1 MYTYARIAGGSGQL
15 VSEQTVPDRPT
26 RTLVEEMSSS
36 YLDYAMSVIVSRALP
51 DARDGLKPVQR
62 RILYAMDD
70 LGMRANQPH
79 RKSARIVG
87 EVLGKYHPHSDQPVY
102 DAMVR
107 MAQDF
112 SLRHML
118 VDGQGNFGSI
128 DNDPPAAMRYTE
140 ARLSRIAEELLA
152 DLDKNTVDF
161 APNFDESLNEPTV
174 LPGRAPNLLLN
185 GAAGIAV
192 AMACDIPPHNLAEL
206 AGAIRVL
213 LNNEDATLSDILEH
227 VKGPDFPTA
236 GTIFAG
242 ENREDLR
249 RMYGTGRGGFT
260 VRAQQ
265 HLEETSSGNRMQIVF
280 TEMPYQ
286 ANKVRIIEQIAAQV
300 RDKKIEGI
308 RDLRDESDRH
318 GIRLVVELTRD
329 GHYQTIL
336 AQLYKST
343 ALQVQYN
350 GNFVALVD
358 NRPRTLTLFQLLQE
372 FIRHRRIIITRRT
385 EFELEKA
392 RDRHHIV
399 EGLLK
404 AIDNID
410 AIIAAIRAAES
421 AEAARDALQ
430 QDPFDLSQ
438 RQAQAVLEMQLRRL
452 AQLERTKLEEEYQEL
467 TETIEYLEGL
477 LADEKK
483 IDGLISED
491 MDELVETYG
500 EERKTRIVERSVDNF
515 SPADLVPHQSSVVTL
530 TQNGYIKRQPVDA
543 FRSQRRG
550 GKGVK
555 GIERKNGTTSADA
568 PHRLIACDTH
578 DHLLLFTS
586 RGRVYGLQAHEVE
599 ARSREWRGLPVRNVV
614 DLQLDE
620 RVTTIIPVQSFDDD
634 YIILGTRQGYVKKSK
649 LSDFQRVRRSGLLAF
664 NLRDDDELVEAAFAK
679 SDEDVILTSNGG
691 RSVRFAVDG
700 LREAS
705 RVSGGVRGIRLEDDD
720 ASLIGM
726 HTVDHQAEILTVTAG
741 GFGKRTPETEYPTKG
756 RGGKGMIGHKVTDET
771 GDVVGMV
778 VVMGD
783 EELVVISQE
792 GKILRTEV
800 KQLRQC
806 GRSTK
811 GVKVMNSDEGIA
823 AIAVVDTSR
832 EFGQRG

>member
-1 MYTYARIAGGSGQL
+1 MVT
-15 VSEQTVPDRPT
+15 EQPAPRQYV

-79 RKSARIVG
+79 RKCARIVG

-112 SLRHML
+112 SLRHPL

-152 DLDKNTVDF
+152 DLDRNTVDF

-192 AMACDIPPHNLAEL
+192 AMACDIPPHNLTEL
-206 AGAIRVL
+206 AGAVKTIL
-213 LNNEDATLSDILEH
+213 HNENATLDDILQH
-227 VKGPDFPTA
+227 IQGPDFPTA
-236 GTIFAG
+236 GNIFAG

-265 HLEETSSGNRMQIVF
+265 HLEETTAGNRVQIVF
-280 TEMPYQ
+280 TEIPYQ
-286 ANKVRIIEQIAAQV
+286 GNKVRIIEQIAGLV

-308 RDLRDESDRH
+308 RDLRDESDRN
-318 GIRLVVELTRD
+318 GMRLVVELTRD
-329 GHYQTIL
+329 GHVQTIL
-336 AQLYKST
+336 SGLHKST
-343 ALQVQYN
+343 SLQVQYS

-358 NRPRTLTLFQLLQE
+358 NRPRTLSLFQLLRE
-372 FIRHRRIIITRRT
+372 FIRHRRTIITRRT
-385 EFELEKA
+385 RYDLEKA
-392 RDRHHIV
+392 QDRHHIV

-404 AIDNID
+404 AIDQID

-421 AEAARDALQ
+421 AEAARERLQ
-430 QDPFDLSQ
+430 EDPFDLSQ

-452 AQLERTKLEEEYQEL
+452 AQLERTKLQEEYDEL
-467 TETIEYLEGL
+467 TATIEYLQGL
-477 LADEKK
+477 LDDEKK
-483 IDGLISED
+483 IDSLIEED

-500 EERKTRIVERSVDNF
+500 EVRRTRVIEKSVDNF
-515 SPADLVPHQSSVVTL
+515 SAADLVPHQSSVVTL
-530 TQNGYIKRQPVDA
+530 TRHGYIKRQPVDA

-555 GIERKNGTTSADA
+555 GIERKNGTTAVEA
-568 PHRLIACDTH
+568 PHRLVSCDTH

-599 ARSREWRGLPVRNVV
+599 SRSREWRGLPVRNVV
-614 DLQLDE
+614 ELQLDE
-620 RVTTIIPVQSFDDD
+620 KVTTIIPVESFEDD
-634 YIILGTRQGYVKKSK
+634 YIILGTRRGEVKKTR
-649 LSDFQRVRRSGLLAF
+649 LSNFNKVRRSGLLAF
-664 NLRDDDELVEAAFAK
+664 NLRDDDELVEAAFAHAG
-679 SDEDVILTSNGG
+679 DDVIVTATDG
-691 RSVRFAVDG
+691 RTVRFAVNA

-705 RVSGGVRGIRLEDDD
+705 RTSGGVRGINVEQET
-720 ASLIGM
+720 LIGLQ
-726 HTVDHQAEILTVTAG
+726 TVEPGSEILTVTTG
-741 GFGKRTPETEYPTKG
+741 GFGKRTPEAEYTTKG
-756 RGGKGMIGHKVTDET
+756 RGGKGMIGHRVSDET
-771 GDVVGMV
+771 GPVVGMGV
-778 VVMGD
+778 VRGD
-783 EELVVISQE
+783 EELVVISAG

-800 KQLRQC
+800 QQLRQC
-806 GRSTK
+806 GRATK
-811 GVKVMNSDEGIA
+811 GVKVMDAEGGIA
-823 AIAVVDTSR
+823 AIAIVDTSR
-832 EFGQRG
+832 EFGQRT

>member
-1 MYTYARIAGGSGQL
+1 L
-15 VSEQTVPDRPT
+15 VTEQTTPDLPT

-36 YLDYAMSVIVSRALP
+36 YLDYAMSVIISRALP

-112 SLRHML
+112 SLRHTL

-140 ARLSRIAEELLA
+140 ARLSRIAEEMLA

-192 AMACDIPPHNLAEL
+192 AMACDIPPHNLIEL
-206 AGAIRVL
+206 GGAIKTIL
-213 LNNEDATLSDILEH
+213 DNDQATLDDVLQHIQ
-227 VKGPDFPTA
+227 GPDFPTA
-236 GTIFAG
+236 GSLFAG
-242 ENREDLR
+242 ENDEHLR

-260 VRAQQ
+260 VRAHH
-265 HLEETSSGNRMQIVF
+265 HLEETTTGNRLQIVF
-280 TEMPYQ
+280 TEIPYQ
-286 ANKVRIIEQIAAQV
+286 ANKVRIIEQIAGLV

-318 GIRLVVELTRD
+318 GMRLVVELTRD
-329 GHYQTIL
+329 GHVQTIL

-343 ALQVQYN
+343 GLQSQYS

-358 NRPRTLTLFQLLQE
+358 NRPRTLTLHQLLRE
-372 FIRHRRIIITRRT
+372 FIRHRQTIITRRT
-385 EFELEKA
+385 EFDLEKA

-421 AEAARDALQ
+421 AEAARDRLQ
-430 QDPFDLSQ
+430 EDPFDLSQ

-477 LADEKK
+477 LADPKQ
-483 IDGLISED
+483 IDGLIAED
-491 MDELVETYG
+491 MDELVETFG
-500 EERKTRIVERSVDNF
+500 EERKTRVIHRSVDDF

-530 TQNGYIKRQPVDA
+530 TRHGYIKRQPVDA

-555 GIERKNGTTSADA
+555 GIERKNGATEVEA

-614 DLQLDE
+614 ELQLDE
-620 RVTTIIPVQSFDDD
+620 QVTTIIPVESFEDD
-634 YIILGTRQGYVKKSK
+634 YIILGTKRGEVKKTR
-649 LSDFQRVRRSGLLAF
+649 LSNFQRVRRSGLQAF
-664 NLRDDDELVEAAFAK
+664 NLDDADELVEAAFAHAG
-679 SDEDVILTSNGG
+679 EDVIVATQKGQVA
-691 RSVRFAVDG
+691 RFSVDK

-705 RVSGGVRGIRLEDDD
+705 RISGGVRGIVVPEDDE
-720 ASLIGM
+720 LIGL
-726 HTVDHQAEILTVTAG
+726 QAIHADTEVLTVTAR
-741 GFGKRTPETEYPTKG
+741 GFGKRTSEAEYQSKG
-756 RGGKGMIGHKVTDET
+756 RGIKGNIGHRVTDET
-771 GDVVGMV
+771 GPVVGMAV
-778 VVMGD
+778 VRGD
-783 EELVVISQE
+783 EELVVISGD

-800 KQLRQC
+800 QQIRQV
-806 GRSTK
+806 GRSSK
-811 GVKVMNSDEGIA
+811 GVKVMSSDEGIA

-832 EFGQRG
+832 EFGQRT

>member
-1 MYTYARIAGGSGQL
+1 MVT
-15 VSEQTVPDRPT
+15 EQTAPELPT

-36 YLDYAMSVIVSRALP
+36 YLDYAMSVIISRALP

-112 SLRHML
+112 SLRHPL
-118 VDGQGNFGSI
+118 IDGQGNFGSV

-140 ARLSRIAEELLA
+140 ARLSRLAEEMLA

-192 AMACDIPPHNLAEL
+192 AMACDIPPHNLIEL
-206 AGAIRVL
+206 AGAIKLL
-213 LNNEDATLSDILEH
+213 LNDENATLDDVLKHIQ
-227 VKGPDFPTA
+227 GPDFPTA
-236 GTIFAG
+236 GSLFAG
-242 ENREDLR
+242 ENEEHLR
-249 RMYGTGRGGFT
+249 RLYGTGRGGFT
-260 VRAQQ
+260 VRAHH
-265 HLEETSSGNRMQIVF
+265 HLEETTTGNRLQIVF
-280 TEMPYQ
+280 TEIPYQ
-286 ANKVRIIEQIAAQV
+286 ANKVRIIEQIAGMV

-318 GIRLVVELTRD
+318 GMRLVVELTRD
-329 GHYQTIL
+329 GHVQTIL

-343 ALQVQYN
+343 ALQSQYS

-358 NRPRTLTLFQLLQE
+358 NRPRTLTLFQLLRE
-372 FIRHRRIIITRRT
+372 FIRHRQTIITRRT

-421 AEAARDALQ
+421 ADAARDRLQ
-430 QDPFDLSQ
+430 EDPFDLSQ

-477 LADEKK
+477 LADPKK
-483 IDGLISED
+483 IDALISED

-500 EERKTRIVERSVDNF
+500 EERKTRVIPKSVEQF
-515 SPADLVPHQSSVVTL
+515 SEADLVPHQSSVVTL
-530 TQNGYIKRQPVDA
+530 TRHGYIKRQPVDA

-555 GIERKNGTTSADA
+555 GIERKNGATTVEA
-568 PHRLIACDTH
+568 PQRLIACDTH

-586 RGRVYGLQAHEVE
+586 RGRVYGLQAHEIE

-614 DLQLDE
+614 ELQLDE
-620 RVTTIIPVQSFDDD
+620 QVTTIIPVESFEDD
-634 YIILGTRQGYVKKSK
+634 YIILGTKRGEVKKTR
-649 LSDFQRVRRSGLLAF
+649 LSNFQRVRRSGLQAF
-664 NLRDDDELVEAAFAK
+664 NLDDEDELVEAAFAHAG
-679 SDEDVILTSNGG
+679 DDVIVAT
-691 RSVRFAVDG
+691 RSGQVARFSVDK

-705 RVSGGVRGIRLEDDD
+705 RISGGVRGIVVPEDDE
-720 ASLIGM
+720 LIGL
-726 HTVDHQAEILTVTAG
+726 QAIHPGTEVLTVTAG
-741 GFGKRTPETEYPTKG
+741 GFGKRTPEAEYQAKG
-756 RGGKGMIGHKVTDET
+756 RGIKGNIGHKVTDET
-771 GDVVGMV
+771 GAVVGMAV
-778 VVMGD
+778 VRGD
-783 EELVVISQE
+783 EELVVISAG

-800 KQLRQC
+800 QQLRQC

-811 GVKVMNSDEGIA
+811 GVKVMSSEEGIA

>member
-1 MYTYARIAGGSGQL
+1 MVT
-15 VSEQTVPDRPT
+15 EQTALDLPT
-26 RTLVEEMSSS
+26 RTLVDEMSSS
-36 YLDYAMSVIVSRALP
+36 YLDYAMSVIISRALP

-112 SLRHML
+112 SLRHTL

-140 ARLSRIAEELLA
+140 ARLSRIAEEMLA

-192 AMACDIPPHNLAEL
+192 AMACDIPPHNLIEL
-206 AGAIRVL
+206 GGAIKTILV
-213 LNNEDATLSDILEH
+213 NDQATLDDVLQHIQ
-227 VKGPDFPTA
+227 GPDFPTA
-236 GTIFAG
+236 GSLFAG
-242 ENREDLR
+242 ENDEHLR

-260 VRAQQ
+260 VRAHH
-265 HLEETSSGNRMQIVF
+265 HLEETTTGNRLQIVF
-280 TEMPYQ
+280 TEIPYQ
-286 ANKVRIIEQIAAQV
+286 ANKVRIIEQIAALV
-300 RDKKIEGI
+300 RDKKIDGI

-318 GIRLVVELTRD
+318 GMRLVVELTRD
-329 GHYQTIL
+329 GHVQTIL

-343 ALQVQYN
+343 GLQSQYS

-358 NRPRTLTLFQLLQE
+358 NRPRTLTLFQLLRE
-372 FIRHRRIIITRRT
+372 FIRHRQTIITRRT
-385 EFELEKA
+385 EFDLEKA

-404 AIDNID
+404 AIDSID

-421 AEAARDALQ
+421 AEAARDRLQ
-430 QDPFDLSQ
+430 EDPFDLSQ

-477 LADEKK
+477 LADPKK
-483 IDGLISED
+483 IDGLIAED
-491 MDELVETYG
+491 MDELVETFG
-500 EERKTRIVERSVDNF
+500 EERKTRVIHRSVDDF

-530 TQNGYIKRQPVDA
+530 TRHGYIKRQPVDA

-555 GIERKNGTTSADA
+555 GIERKNGATEVEA
-568 PHRLIACDTH
+568 PHRLIASDTH

-614 DLQLDE
+614 ELQLDE
-620 RVTTIIPVQSFDDD
+620 QVTTIIPVESFEGD
-634 YIILGTRQGYVKKSK
+634 YIILGTRQGYVKKTELK
-649 LSDFQRVRRSGLLAF
+649 NFQNVRRSGLLAF
-664 NLRDDDELVEAAFAK
+664 NLRDDDELVEATFAH
-679 SDEDVILTSNGG
+679 SGDDVIVTGSDG
-691 RSVRFAVDG
+691 RTVRFAIDS

-705 RVSGGVRGIRLEDDD
+705 RISGGVRGINIPNEGALVG
-720 ASLIGM
+720 LQ
-726 HTVDHQAEILTVTAG
+726 TVDPEAEVLTVTSR
-741 GFGKRTPETEYPTKG
+741 GFGKRTPEAEYTTKG
-756 RGGKGMIGHKVTDET
+756 RGGKGMIGHKVSDET
-771 GDVVGMV
+771 GPVVGMAV
-778 VVMGD
+778 VRGD
-783 EELVVISQE
+783 EELVVISGG

-800 KQLRQC
+800 QQIRQV
-806 GRSTK
+806 GRSSK
-811 GVKVMNSDEGIA
+811 GVKVMSSDEGIA

-832 EFGQRG
+832 EFGQRT

>member
-1 MYTYARIAGGSGQL
+1 MVT
-15 VSEQTVPDRPT
+15 EQTAPDPPT
-26 RTLVEEMSSS
+26 RTLVDEMSSS
-36 YLDYAMSVIVSRALP
+36 YLDYAMSVIISRALP

-112 SLRHML
+112 SLRHPL
-118 VDGQGNFGSI
+118 IDGQGNFGSI

-140 ARLSRIAEELLA
+140 ARLSRLAEQMLS

-161 APNFDESLNEPTV
+161 SPNFDESLNEPTV

-192 AMACDIPPHNLAEL
+192 AMACDIPPHNLTEL
-206 AGAIRVL
+206 AGAIKEIL
-213 LNNEDATLSDILEH
+213 GNEQATLDDVLQHI
-227 VKGPDFPTA
+227 KGPDFPTA
-236 GTIFAG
+236 GSLFAG
-242 ENREDLR
+242 ENEEHLR
-249 RMYGTGRGGFT
+249 RLYGTGRGGFT
-260 VRAQQ
+260 VRAHH
-265 HLEETSSGNRMQIVF
+265 HLEETTSGNRLQIIF
-280 TEMPYQ
+280 TEIPYQ
-286 ANKVRIIEQIAAQV
+286 ANKIRIIEQIAAMV

-318 GIRLVVELTRD
+318 GMRLVVELTRD
-329 GHYQTIL
+329 GHVQSIL

-343 ALQVQYN
+343 ALQSQYS

-358 NRPRTLTLFQLLQE
+358 NRPRTLTLFQLLRE
-372 FIRHRRIIITRRT
+372 FIRHRQTIITRRT
-385 EFELEKA
+385 EFELDKA
-392 RDRHHIV
+392 KDRHHIV

-404 AIDNID
+404 AIENID

-421 AEAARDALQ
+421 AEAARDRLQ
-430 QDPFDLSQ
+430 EDPFDLSQ

-477 LADEKK
+477 LADPKK
-483 IDGLISED
+483 IDGLIAED

-500 EERKTRIVERSVDNF
+500 EERKTRVISKSVEQF
-515 SPADLVPHQSSVVTL
+515 SEADLVPHQSSVVTL
-530 TQNGYIKRQPVDA
+530 TRHGYIKRQPVDA

-555 GIERKNGTTSADA
+555 GIERKNGTTAVEA

-586 RGRVYGLQAHEVE
+586 RGRVYGLQAHEIE

-614 DLQLDE
+614 ELQLDE
-620 RVTTIIPVQSFDDD
+620 QVTTIIPVESFEDD
-634 YIILGTRQGYVKKSK
+634 YIILGTKRGEVKKTR
-649 LSDFQRVRRSGLLAF
+649 LSNFQRVRRSGLQAF
-664 NLRDDDELVEAAFAK
+664 NLDDADELVEAAFAHAG
-679 SDEDVILTSNGG
+679 DDVIVATQKGQVA
-691 RSVRFAVDG
+691 RFSVDK

-705 RVSGGVRGIRLEDDD
+705 RISGGVRGIVVPDEDE
-720 ASLIGM
+720 LIGL
-726 HTVDHQAEILTVTAG
+726 QAIHPGTEVLTVTAG
-741 GFGKRTPETEYPTKG
+741 GFGKRTPETEYQAKG
-756 RGGKGMIGHKVTDET
+756 RGIKGNIGHKVTDET
-771 GDVVGMV
+771 GPVVGMAV
-778 VVMGD
+778 VRGD
-783 EELVVISQE
+783 EELVVISGD

-800 KQLRQC
+800 QQIRQV
-806 GRSTK
+806 GRSSK
-811 GVKVMNSDEGIA
+811 GVKVMSSEEGIA

-832 EFGQRG
+832 EFGQRT

>member
-1 MYTYARIAGGSGQL
+1 MVT
-15 VSEQTVPDRPT
+15 EQPISDQPT

-112 SLRHML
+112 SLRHTL

-140 ARLSRIAEELLA
+140 ARLSRIAEEMLS

-161 APNFDESLNEPTV
+161 TPNFDESLNEPTV

-192 AMACDIPPHNLAEL
+192 AMACDIPPHNLSEL
-206 AGAIRVL
+206 AGAIKL
-213 LNNEDATLSDILEH
+213 ILSDESATLDDVLQHIT
-227 VKGPDFPTA
+227 GPDFPTA
-236 GTIFAG
+236 GSIFAG
-242 ENREDLR
+242 EHRENLR
-249 RMYGTGRGGFT
+249 RLYGSGRGGFT
-260 VRAQQ
+260 VRAHH
-265 HLEETSSGNRMQIVF
+265 HLEETSSGNRIQIVF
-280 TEMPYQ
+280 TEIPYQ
-286 ANKVRIIEQIAAQV
+286 ANKLRIVEQIAGLV

-318 GIRLVVELTRD
+318 GMRLVVELTRD
-329 GHYQTIL
+329 GQAQSIL

-343 ALQVQYN
+343 GLQSQYN

-358 NRPRTLTLFQLLQE
+358 QRPRTLTLFQLLRE
-372 FIRHRRIIITRRT
+372 FIRHRQTMITRRT
-385 EFELEKA
+385 EFDLEKA

-404 AIDNID
+404 AIENID

-421 AEAARDALQ
+421 AEAARDRLQ
-430 QDPFDLSQ
+430 EDPFDLSQ

-452 AQLERTKLEEEYQEL
+452 AQLERSRLEEEYQEL

-477 LADEKK
+477 LADPKK
-483 IDGLISED
+483 IDALISED

-500 EERKTRIVERSVDNF
+500 EERKTRVIAKSVETF
-515 SPADLVPHQSSVVTL
+515 SEADLVPHQSSVITL
-530 TQNGYIKRQPVDA
+530 TRHGYIKRQPVDA

-555 GIERKNGTTSADA
+555 GIERRNGATSVDA
-568 PHRLIACDTH
+568 PQRLIACDTH

-586 RGRVYGLQAHEVE
+586 RGRVYGLQAHEIE

-614 DLQLDE
+614 ELQLDE
-620 RVTTIIPVQSFDDD
+620 QVTTIIPVESFDDD
-634 YIILGTRQGYVKKSK
+634 YIILGTRQGYVKKTQ
-649 LSDFQRVRRSGLLAF
+649 LRHFQNVRRSGLIAF
-664 NLRDDDELVEAAFAK
+664 NLRDDDELVEASFAK
-679 SDEDVILTSNGG
+679 AGEDAIITCDDG
-691 RSVRFAVDG
+691 RTARFPIDS
-700 LREAS
+700 LRDAS
-705 RVSGGVRGIRLEDDD
+705 RISGGVRGMRIAEGS
-720 ASLIGM
+720 ALIGLQ
-726 HTVDHQAEILTVTAG
+726 TVESGAEILTVTAG
-741 GFGKRTPETEYPTKG
+741 GFGKRTPEDQYPTKS
-756 RGGKGMIGHKVTDET
+756 RHTKGIIGHNVTDVT
-771 GDVVGMV
+771 GLVVGMAV
-778 VVMGD
+778 VRGD
-783 EELVVISQE
+783 EELVVISTT
-792 GKILRTEV
+792 GKMLRTEV
-800 KQLRQC
+800 QQLNRYS
-806 GRSTK
+806 RWTK
-811 GVKVMNSDEGIA
+811 GVKVMDSDESVA

-832 EFGQRG
+832 EFGQRV

>member
-1 MYTYARIAGGSGQL
+1 M
-15 VSEQTVPDRPT
+15 

-79 RKSARIVG
+79 RKCARIVG

-112 SLRHML
+112 SLRHPL

-152 DLDKNTVDF
+152 DLDRNTVDF

-192 AMACDIPPHNLAEL
+192 AMACDIPPHNLTEL
-206 AGAIRVL
+206 AGAVKTIL
-213 LNNEDATLSDILEH
+213 HNENATLDDILQH
-227 VKGPDFPTA
+227 IQGPDFPTA
-236 GTIFAG
+236 GNIFAG
-242 ENREDLR
+242 DNREDLR

-265 HLEETSSGNRMQIVF
+265 HLEETTAGNRVQIVF
-280 TEMPYQ
+280 TEIPYQ
-286 ANKVRIIEQIAAQV
+286 GNKVRITEQIAALV

-318 GIRLVVELTRD
+318 GMRLVVELTRD
-329 GHYQTIL
+329 GHVQTIL
-336 AQLYKST
+336 SQLYKST
-343 ALQVQYN
+343 SLQVQYS

-358 NRPRTLTLFQLLQE
+358 SRPRTLTLFQLLRE
-372 FIRHRRIIITRRT
+372 FIRHRRTIITRRT
-385 EFELEKA
+385 EYDLEKA
-392 RDRHHIV
+392 QDRHHIV

-404 AIDNID
+404 AIDQID

-421 AEAARDALQ
+421 AEAARERLQ
-430 QDPFDLSQ
+430 EDPFDLSQ

-452 AQLERTKLEEEYQEL
+452 AQLERTKLQEEYDEL
-467 TETIEYLEGL
+467 TATIEYLQGL
-477 LADEKK
+477 LDDEKK
-483 IDGLISED
+483 IDSLIEED

-500 EERKTRIVERSVDNF
+500 EARKTRVIEKSVDNF
-515 SPADLVPHQSSVVTL
+515 SAADLVPHQSSVVTL
-530 TQNGYIKRQPVDA
+530 TRHGYIKRQPVDA

-555 GIERKNGTTSADA
+555 GIERKNGTTTVEA
-568 PHRLIACDTH
+568 PHRLVSCDTH

-599 ARSREWRGLPVRNVV
+599 SRSREWRGLPVRNVV
-614 DLQLDE
+614 ELQLDE
-620 RVTTIIPVQSFDDD
+620 KVTTIIPVESFDDD
-634 YIILGTRQGYVKKSK
+634 YIILGTRQGEVKKTR
-649 LSDFQRVRRSGLLAF
+649 LSNFKRVRRSGLQAF
-664 NLRDDDELVEAAFAK
+664 NLDDDDELVEAAFAHAG
-679 SDEDVILTSNGG
+679 DDVIVAT
-691 RSVRFAVDG
+691 RSGQVARFSVDK

-705 RVSGGVRGIRLEDDD
+705 RISGGVRGIIVLQGDELVGLQ
-720 ASLIGM
+720 SIYPG
-726 HTVDHQAEILTVTAG
+726 TEVLTVTAG
-741 GFGKRTPETEYPTKG
+741 GFGKRTPEAEYQSKG
-756 RGGKGMIGHKVTDET
+756 RGLKGNIGHRVSDET
-771 GDVVGMV
+771 GPVVGMGV
-778 VVMGD
+778 VRGD
-783 EELVVISQE
+783 EELVVISAG

-800 KQLRQC
+800 QQLRQC

-811 GVKVMNSDEGIA
+811 GVKVMDAEGGIA
-823 AIAVVDTSR
+823 AIAIVDTSR
-832 EFGQRG
+832 EFGQRT

>member
-1 MYTYARIAGGSGQL
+1 M
-15 VSEQTVPDRPT
+15 VSEQTVPEQPT

-51 DARDGLKPVQR
+51 DSRDGLKPVQR

-107 MAQDF
+107 MAQNF
-112 SLRHML
+112 SLRHPL
-118 VDGQGNFGSI
+118 IDGQGNFGSI

-140 ARLSRIAEELLA
+140 ARLSRIAEELLT
-152 DLDKNTVDF
+152 DLDKNTVSF

-192 AMACDIPPHNLAEL
+192 AMACDIPPHNLTEL
-206 AGAIRVL
+206 AGAVKAML
-213 LNNEDATLSDILEH
+213 SSEDTTLADIMEH
-227 VKGPDFPTA
+227 MQGPDFPTA

-242 ENREDLR
+242 EDREDLKR
-249 RMYGTGRGGFT
+249 LYGTGRGGFT

-265 HLEETSSGNRMQIVF
+265 HLEETSTGNRVQIVF
-280 TEMPYQ
+280 TEIPYQ
-286 ANKVRIIEQIAAQV
+286 TNKVRIIEQIAKLV

-318 GIRLVVELTRD
+318 GMRLVVELTRD
-329 GHYQTIL
+329 GHVQTIL

-343 ALQVQYN
+343 SLQVQYS
-350 GNFVALVD
+350 GNFVALV
-358 NRPRTLTLFQLLQE
+358 NGRPRVLTLFQLLYE
-372 FIRHRRIIITRRT
+372 FVRHRRTIITRRT
-385 EFELEKA
+385 EFDLEKA

-404 AIDNID
+404 AIGSID

-430 QDPFDLSQ
+430 EAPFELSQ

-452 AQLERTKLEEEYQEL
+452 AQLERSKLEEEYQEL
-467 TETIEYLEGL
+467 TEKIEYLEGL
-477 LADEKK
+477 LADGQK
-483 IDGLISED
+483 IDGLIAED
-491 MDELVETYG
+491 MDELVEAYG
-500 EERKTRIVERSVDNF
+500 EERRTRVVAKAVDQF
-515 SPADLVPHQSSVVTL
+515 SEADLVPHQSSVVTL
-530 TQNGYIKRQPVDA
+530 TRNGYIKRQPVDA

-555 GIERKNGTTSADA
+555 GIERKNGAATADA

-586 RGRVYGLQAHEVE
+586 RGRVYGLQAHEVG

-620 RVTTIIPVQSFDDD
+620 RVTTIIPVESFDND
-634 YIILGTRQGYVKKSK
+634 YIILGTQHGYVKKSK
-649 LSDFQRVRRSGLLAF
+649 LSDFQRVRRNGLMAF

-679 SDEDVILTSNGG
+679 AGDDVLVAASDGQTA
-691 RSVRFAVDG
+691 RFAVDG

-705 RVSGGVRGIRLEDDD
+705 RTSGGVRGIRLDVD
-720 ASLIGM
+720 AGVSLIGL
-726 HTVDHQAEILTVTAG
+726 HTVETGSEILTVTAS
-741 GFGKRTPETEYPTKG
+741 GFGKRTPESEYATKG
-756 RGGKGMIGHKVTDET
+756 RGGKGMIGHKVADET
-771 GDVVGMV
+771 GMVVGMAV
-778 VVMGD
+778 VVGD

-811 GVKVMNSDEGIA
+811 GVKVMAAAEGIA

-832 EFGQRG
+832 EFGQRS

>member
-1 MYTYARIAGGSGQL
+1 MVTEHTA
-15 VSEQTVPDRPT
+15 PDLPT

-36 YLDYAMSVIVSRALP
+36 YLDYAMSVIISRALP

-140 ARLSRIAEELLA
+140 ARLSRIAEEMLA

-161 APNFDESLNEPTV
+161 TPNFDESLNEPTV

-192 AMACDIPPHNLAEL
+192 AMACDIPPHNLTEL
-206 AGAIRVL
+206 GGAIKTI
-213 LNNEDATLSDILEH
+213 LNNDQATLDDVLQHIQ
-227 VKGPDFPTA
+227 GPDFPTA
-236 GTIFAG
+236 GSLFAG
-242 ENREDLR
+242 ENEEHLR
-249 RMYGTGRGGFT
+249 RLYGTGRGGFT
-260 VRAQQ
+260 VRAHH
-265 HLEETSSGNRMQIVF
+265 HLEETTTGNRLQIVF
-280 TEMPYQ
+280 TEIPYQ
-286 ANKVRIIEQIAAQV
+286 ANKVRIIEQIAGLV

-318 GIRLVVELTRD
+318 GMRLVVELTRD
-329 GHYQTIL
+329 GHVQTIL

-343 ALQVQYN
+343 GLQTQYS

-358 NRPRTLTLFQLLQE
+358 NRPRTLTLFQLLRE
-372 FIRHRRIIITRRT
+372 FIRHRQTIITRRT
-385 EFELEKA
+385 EFDLEKA

-421 AEAARDALQ
+421 AEAARDRLQ
-430 QDPFDLSQ
+430 EDPFDLSQ

-467 TETIEYLEGL
+467 TETIEYLESL
-477 LADEKK
+477 LADPKK
-483 IDGLISED
+483 IDGLIAED

-500 EERKTRIVERSVDNF
+500 EERKTRVIPKSVEQF
-515 SPADLVPHQSSVVTL
+515 SEADLVPHQSSVVTL
-530 TQNGYIKRQPVDA
+530 TRHGYIKRQPVDA

-555 GIERKNGTTSADA
+555 GIERKNGTTSVEA

-586 RGRVYGLQAHEVE
+586 RGRVYGLQAHEIE

-614 DLQLDE
+614 ELQLDE
-620 RVTTIIPVQSFDDD
+620 HVTTIIPVESFEDD
-634 YIILGTRQGYVKKSK
+634 YIILGTRQGYVKKTQLK
-649 LSDFQRVRRSGLLAF
+649 NFQNVRRSGLLAF
-664 NLRDDDELVEAAFAK
+664 NLRDDDELVEATFAK
-679 SDEDVILTSNGG
+679 TGEDVIVTGEDG
-691 RSVRFAVDG
+691 RTVRFAIDS

-705 RVSGGVRGIRLEDDD
+705 RISGGVRGIAIPETGALVG
-720 ASLIGM
+720 LQ
-726 HTVDHQAEILTVTAG
+726 TVDPETEVLTVTSQ
-741 GFGKRTPETEYPTKG
+741 GFGKRTPQAEFPTKG
-756 RGGKGMIGHKVTDET
+756 RGGKGMIGHKVSDET
-771 GDVVGMV
+771 GPVVGMAV
-778 VVMGD
+778 VRGD
-783 EELVVISQE
+783 EELVVISAG
-792 GKILRTEV
+792 GKILRTEI
-800 KQLRQC
+800 QQIRQV
-806 GRSTK
+806 GRSSK
-811 GVKVMNSDEGIA
+811 GVKVMSSEEGIA

-832 EFGQRG
+832 EFGQRT

>member
-1 MYTYARIAGGSGQL
+1 MVT
-15 VSEQTVPDRPT
+15 EQTAPEQPT

-192 AMACDIPPHNLAEL
+192 AMACDIPPHNLSEL
-206 AGAIRVL
+206 AGAVKTIL
-213 LNNEDATLSDILEH
+213 ADENATLDDVLQHI
-227 VKGPDFPTA
+227 KGPDFPTA
-236 GTIFAG
+236 GSIFAG
-242 ENREDLR
+242 ENQEHLR
-249 RMYGTGRGGFT
+249 RLYGTGRGGFT
-260 VRAQQ
+260 VRAHH
-265 HLEETSSGNRMQIVF
+265 HLEETSTGNRLQIVF
-280 TEMPYQ
+280 TEIPYQ
-286 ANKVRIIEQIAAQV
+286 GNKVRIIEQIAAQV
-300 RDKKIEGI
+300 REKKIEGI

-318 GIRLVVELTRD
+318 GMRLVVELTRD
-329 GHYQTIL
+329 GHVQTIL

-343 ALQVQYN
+343 GLQVQYS
-350 GNFVALVD
+350 GNFVALVGED
-358 NRPRTLTLFQLLQE
+358 QSSAKDEGQVLIPRTLTLFQLLRE
-372 FIRHRRIIITRRT
+372 FIKHRRVIITRRT
-385 EFELEKA
+385 EYDLEKA
-392 RDRHHIV
+392 KDRHHIV

-421 AEAARDALQ
+421 AEAARDRLQ
-430 QDPFDLSQ
+430 EDPFDLSQ

-477 LADEKK
+477 LADGKK
-483 IDGLISED
+483 IDGLIAED

-500 EERKTRIVERSVDNF
+500 EDRKTRVIEKSVDNF
-515 SPADLVPHQSSVVTL
+515 SAADLVPHQSSVVTL
-530 TQNGYIKRQPVDA
+530 TRHGYIKRQPVDA

-555 GIERKNGTTSADA
+555 GIERKNGTTSVEA
-568 PHRLIACDTH
+568 PHRLVACDTH
-578 DHLLLFTS
+578 DHLLMFTS
-586 RGRVYGLQAHEVE
+586 QGRVYGLQAHEVE

-620 RVTTIIPVQSFDDD
+620 HVTTIIPVESFEDD
-634 YIILGTRQGYVKKSK
+634 YIILGTRQGYVKKTE
-649 LSDFQRVRRSGLLAF
+649 LRNFMNVRRSGLIAF
-664 NLRDDDELVEAAFAK
+664 NLRDDDELVEATFAR
-679 SDEDVILTSNGG
+679 SGDDVVVSSSGG
-691 RSVRFAVDG
+691 QTVRFAVDA

-705 RVSGGVRGIRLEDDD
+705 RTSGGVRGINLTGE
-720 ASLIGM
+720 SLIGLQ
-726 HTVDHQAEILTVTAG
+726 TVEPESEILTVTAG
-741 GFGKRTPETEYPTKG
+741 GFGKRTPESEYPTKG
-756 RGGKGMIGHKVTDET
+756 RGGKGMIGHKVSDET
-771 GDVVGMV
+771 GPVVGMV
-778 VVMGD
+778 VVRGD
-783 EELVVISQE
+783 EELVVISAG

-800 KQLRQC
+800 QQLRQC

-811 GVKVMNSDEGIA
+811 GVKVMNAEEGIA

-832 EFGQRG
+832 EFGQRS

>member
-1 MYTYARIAGGSGQL
+1 MPPL
-15 VSEQTVPDRPT
+15 VTEQTLPEPPAERPT

-112 SLRHML
+112 SLLHPL
-118 VDGQGNFGSI
+118 IDGQGNFGSI

-140 ARLSRIAEELLA
+140 ARLSRLAEELLS
-152 DLDKNTVDF
+152 DLDKNTVAF
-161 APNFDESLNEPTV
+161 TPNFDESLNEPSV

-192 AMACDIPPHNLAEL
+192 AMACDIPPHNLTEL
-206 AGAIRVL
+206 AAAVRTILR
-213 LNNEDATLSDILEH
+213 NDQATLADILEH
-227 VKGPDFPTA
+227 IKGPDFPTG

-242 ENREDLR
+242 ENNEDLR
-249 RMYGTGRGGFT
+249 RLYSNGQGGFT
-260 VRAQQ
+260 VRSKH
-265 HLEETSSGNRMQIVF
+265 HLEETSTGNRVQIVF
-280 TEMPYQ
+280 TEIPFQ
-286 ANKVRIIEQIAAQV
+286 TNKVRIIEQIANHV

-308 RDLRDESDRH
+308 RDLRDESDRN
-318 GIRLVVELTRD
+318 GMRLVVELTRD
-329 GHYQTIL
+329 GSVQTIL

-343 ALQVQYN
+343 ALQIKYS

-358 NRPRTLTLFQLLQE
+358 GRPQTLSLYRLLFE

-385 EFELEKA
+385 EFDLEKA

-399 EGLLK
+399 EGLLR
-404 AIDNID
+404 AIDMID
-410 AIIAAIRAAES
+410 AIIAAIRAAAS
-421 AEAARDALQ
+421 AEAARETLQ
-430 QDPFDLSQ
+430 EDPFDLSQ

-483 IDGLISED
+483 IDALIGED

-500 EERKTRIVERSVDNF
+500 QDRKTRIVERSVELF
-515 SPADLVPHQSSVVTL
+515 SEADLVPHQASVVTL
-530 TQNGYIKRQPVDA
+530 TRNGYIKRQPVDA

-555 GIERKNGTTSADA
+555 GIASKAGASADHA

-599 ARSREWRGLPVRNVV
+599 ARSREWRGLPVRNVI

-620 RVTTIIPVQSFDDD
+620 TVTTIIPVEKFNDD
-634 YIILGTRQGYVKKSK
+634 YIILGTQQGYVKRTQLRHFSN
-649 LSDFQRVRRSGLLAF
+649 VRRNGLIAF
-664 NLRDDDELVEAAFAK
+664 NLRDDDALVEAAFAHEH
-679 SDEDVILTSNGG
+679 DDVILTAASGQTA
-691 RSVRFAVDG
+691 RFNVAI
-700 LREAS
+700 LRDAS
-705 RVSGGVRGIRLEDDD
+705 RISGGVIGLKVED
-720 ASLIGM
+720 SHLIGLQ
-726 HTVDHQAEILTVTAG
+726 TIRPDADILTVTAG
-741 GFGKRTPETEYPTKG
+741 GFGKRTTESEYTPKG
-756 RGGKGMIGHKVTDET
+756 RGGKGMIGHSVTEET
-771 GDVVGMV
+771 GPVIGMAVVQ
-778 VVMGD
+778 GD
-783 EELVVISQE
+783 EELVAISSE
-792 GKILRTEV
+792 GKIIRTQV
-800 KQLRQC
+800 NQIRTS

-811 GVKVMNSDEGIA
+811 GVKVMNTEEGIA
-823 AIAVVDTSR
+823 AIATVDTNR
-832 EFGQRG
+832 EFGQRL